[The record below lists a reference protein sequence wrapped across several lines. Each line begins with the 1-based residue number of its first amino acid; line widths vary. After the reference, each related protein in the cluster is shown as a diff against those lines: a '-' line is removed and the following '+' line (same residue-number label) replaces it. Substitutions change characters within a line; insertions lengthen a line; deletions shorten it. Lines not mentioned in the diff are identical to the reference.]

1 MADETT
7 SGAKVDVSI
16 DTTKAAEATD
26 KKKRMIKYVIII
38 VVIVGLYFVMKK
50 YFMK

>member
-7 SGAKVDVSI
+7 SGAKVDVSV
-16 DTTKAAEATD
+16 DTAKVAEATD

-38 VVIVGLYFVMKK
+38 VVVVVLYFVVKK